1 MHQLLVERSD
11 RLDGPFV
18 SAENREFWSAAQE
31 VNELGGELTGRRGL
45 SSTCATTDQRR
56 ERRDTD
62 PAGQQAD
69 SEDQTR
75 GSEEGCCDRDRDAA
89 GDDGNDRRRDT
100 EEEQVL

>member
-18 SAENREFWSAAQE
+18 SAEDREFRSAAQE
-31 VNELGGELTGRRGL
+31 VNELGGELAPRRGL
-45 SSTCATTDQRR
+45 SRTGATTDQRR

-62 PAGQQAD
+62 PTGQQAD
-69 SEDQTR
+69 GEDQAR
-75 GSEEGCCDRDRDAA
+75 GWEEGCCDRDGDAA
-89 GDDGNDRRRDT
+89 GDDGHERRRDT